1 MLNRQELKKY
11 RLLRGLSTRDVAF
24 YCNLSQPMIV
34 MLESGQ
40 RKVNKYNHDE
50 YVAGVNAAYRAKR
63 LGTFEKAPR
72 KNRRK
77 EAPGA
82 KAKVVNEKGGIN
94 DKR

>member
-24 YCNLSQPMIV
+24 YCNLSQPMVV
-34 MLESGQ
+34 MLESGK

-50 YVAGVNAAYRAKR
+50 YVSGINSAYRAKR

-82 KAKVVNEKGGIN
+82 KAKVITEGG
-94 DKR
+94 

>member
-1 MLNRQELKKY
+1 
-11 RLLRGLSTRDVAF
+11 
-24 YCNLSQPMIV
+24 MIV

-82 KAKVVNEKGGIN
+82 KAKVITEGG
-94 DKR
+94 

>member
-24 YCNLSQPMIV
+24 YCNLSQPMVV
-34 MLESGQ
+34 MLESGK
-40 RKVNKYNHDE
+40 RKVNKYNHEE
-50 YVAGVNAAYRAKR
+50 YVSGVNLAYRAKR

-72 KNRRK
+72 KNKRK
-77 EAPGA
+77 ETPGA